1 MDYAELRKNMVR
13 QQLAAREINDQN
25 VLAAFLKIERHKFI
39 AEDLWAFA
47 YEDHPLQIGEGQT
60 ISQPYIVALMTQH
73 LSLTGKER
81 VLEIGTGSGYQT
93 AILAELSKEI
103 FSIERISSLS
113 LNAQKNLAAAGYSN
127 VRFRIGDGTL
137 GWPDAAP
144 FDRIILSAACSHIPL
159 PLSAQLNNGGKLIAP
174 LGDIFNQT
182 LTLTEKKNDR
192 LEYHEICGCV
202 FVPLIGKYG
211 YIIDK

>member
-1 MDYAELRKNMVR
+1 MVQ
-13 QQLAAREINDQN
+13 QQLAARGINDQN
-25 VLAAFLKIERHKFI
+25 VLAAFLKTERHKFI
-39 AEDLWAFA
+39 TEDLWAFA

-73 LSLTGKER
+73 LGLTGKER

-113 LNAQKNLAAAGYSN
+113 INAQKNLAVAGYKN
-127 VRFRIGDGTL
+127 IQFRIGDGTL

-144 FDRIILSAACSHIPL
+144 FDRIILTAACSHIPL
-159 PLSAQLNNGGKLIAP
+159 PLSAQLKNGGKLIAP
-174 LGDIFNQT
+174 LGDIFNQI
-182 LTLTEKKNDR
+182 LTLAEKKNDR
-192 LEYHEICGCV
+192 IEYHEICGCV